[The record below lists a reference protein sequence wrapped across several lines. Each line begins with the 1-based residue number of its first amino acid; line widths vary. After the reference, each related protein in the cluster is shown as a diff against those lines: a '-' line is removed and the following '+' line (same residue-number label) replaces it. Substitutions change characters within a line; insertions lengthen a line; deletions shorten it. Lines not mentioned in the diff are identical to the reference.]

1 MQDRTKEVPM
11 RKVIANLFAS
21 LDGFAVDRDGEM
33 RWVTDDYGR
42 KRKSSSKT
50 PTTRWT
56 SCCWDV

>member
-1 MQDRTKEVPM
+1 M